1 MASVL
6 VAVPPMGASSVP
18 PQLGVGYLATALR
31 RAGHR
36 VSLLHAD
43 RTQMS
48 EAAFVDHVLAAR
60 PDVLGLTVVTMA
72 YTAVR
77 RICAALRA
85 RGYGGSIVLGGPH
98 ATALPELALRET
110 GAAAVITGEGETS
123 TPALVAALAASRRLD
138 MVPGVAFLD
147 PASGRLRRTAPAPL
161 VEDLDALSLPAWDLM
176 DPRRYP
182 AAPHQLF
189 YKRFPTAPIITSRG
203 CRFNCSYCASA
214 VVWGHRYRLRSVD
227 DVVAEARVLARD
239 YGVRELHI
247 VDDDFTAQEDRV
259 LALCDALA
267 RADLG
272 LVWSLPNGIRTNTV
286 NDRLASAMARAGC
299 YQAGLGIDVVEQ
311 AQMRRVRKLRA
322 PDAAERAVATLQ
334 RHGIEVRG
342 FYLLGL
348 DTDTADDLRRTL
360 DVALA
365 LPTEFAAFGLATPL
379 PGSPDFARWAEGR
392 DLRGFD
398 WDSLSYFKARDT
410 AHLSAEALQRA
421 LREAVL
427 RFYLRPATLARVAAR
442 LHLRQAP
449 LVTRGL
455 YRYLQGR
462 DAWRDGE
469 LLGSRVKSFLF
480 GSGHSSAG

>member
-1 MASVL
+1 MARVL
-6 VAVPPMGASSVP
+6 LAVPPMGASSVP
-18 PQLGVGYLATALR
+18 PQLGVAYLATALR

-36 VSLLHAD
+36 VGLIHAD
-43 RTQMS
+43 RTAMT
-48 EAAFVDHVLAAR
+48 EAAFVERVLADR

-72 YTAVR
+72 YNAVR
-77 RICAALRA
+77 RACAALRA
-85 RGYGGSIVLGGPH
+85 RGFGGAVILGGPH
-98 ATALPELALRET
+98 ATALPELCLRET
-110 GAAAVITGEGETS
+110 GAAAVVTGEGETS
-123 TPALVAALAASRRLD
+123 TPALVAALAAGRRLD
-138 MVPGVAFLD
+138 AVPGVAFLD
-147 PASGRLRRTAPAPL
+147 PHLGHLRRTAPAPL

-176 DPRRYP
+176 DPRAYP

-214 VVWGHRYRLRSVD
+214 VVWGHRYRLRSVG
-227 DVVAEARVLARD
+227 DVVAEARHLARD
-239 YGVRELHI
+239 YGVRELHV
-247 VDDDFTAQEDRV
+247 VDDDFTANEERV

-267 RADLG
+267 SADLG
-272 LVWSLPNGIRTNTV
+272 LVWSLPNGIRTDTV
-286 NDRLASAMARAGC
+286 TDRLAAALARAGC

-334 RHGIEVRG
+334 RHGVEVRG

-348 DTDTADDLRRTL
+348 DTDTADDLRRTVE
-360 DVALA
+360 VALA

-379 PGSPDFARWAEGR
+379 PGAPDFARWAEGR

-398 WDSLSYFKARDT
+398 WDALSYFKARDT
-410 AHLSAEALQRA
+410 PHLPAEALQRA

-427 RFYLRPATLARVAAR
+427 RFYLRPRTLGRVAAR

-449 LVTRGL
+449 VIARGL
-455 YRYLQGR
+455 YRYLHGR
-462 DAWRDGE
+462 DAWRDGSI
-469 LLGSRVKSFLF
+469 LGSRVRSFL
-480 GSGHSSAG
+480 SGPGHFSAG